1 MGHVRTLFPRM
12 LRADRQLRCGE
23 AAKAGQLTRNAGRSP
38 GVQSGT
44 EHRGVQ
50 SMKSL
55 FAALAGTALLALAA
69 PASAQMQRL
78 QPMNPPPMQQTPFQ
92 QTALPSWMQD
102 DGSSSD
108 YPVHMPGDFG
118 AADELN
124 RLYGNGIPQGP
135 APTTMPPA
143 YYGPRY

>member
-1 MGHVRTLFPRM
+1 
-12 LRADRQLRCGE
+12 
-23 AAKAGQLTRNAGRSP
+23 
-38 GVQSGT
+38 
-44 EHRGVQ
+44 
-50 SMKSL
+50 MKSL

-92 QTALPSWMQD
+92 QTAAPSWMQD

-108 YPVHMPGDFG
+108 HPVHMPGDFG

-135 APTTMPPA
+135 APMMMPPA

>member
-1 MGHVRTLFPRM
+1 
-12 LRADRQLRCGE
+12 
-23 AAKAGQLTRNAGRSP
+23 
-38 GVQSGT
+38 
-44 EHRGVQ
+44 
-50 SMKSL
+50 MKTL

-78 QPMNPPPMQQTPFQ
+78 QPMSSAPMQQTPFQ
-92 QTALPSWMQD
+92 QAAAPSWMQD

-124 RLYGNGIPQGP
+124 RLYGNGIPEPVSPKTMQ
-135 APTTMPPA
+135 APMAMPQP

>member
-1 MGHVRTLFPRM
+1 
-12 LRADRQLRCGE
+12 
-23 AAKAGQLTRNAGRSP
+23 
-38 GVQSGT
+38 
-44 EHRGVQ
+44 
-50 SMKSL
+50 MKSL

-78 QPMNPPPMQQTPFQ
+78 QPMNSAPMQQTPFH

-124 RLYGNGIPQGP
+124 RLYGNGIPQP
-135 APTTMPPA
+135 APQAPMMPPA

>member
-1 MGHVRTLFPRM
+1 
-12 LRADRQLRCGE
+12 
-23 AAKAGQLTRNAGRSP
+23 
-38 GVQSGT
+38 
-44 EHRGVQ
+44 
-50 SMKSL
+50 MKSL

-78 QPMNPPPMQQTPFQ
+78 QPMNPTPMPQTPYQ
-92 QTALPSWMQD
+92 QTATPSWMQD

-124 RLYGNGIPQGP
+124 RQYRDGIPQGP
-135 APTTMPPA
+135 APMTMPA
-143 YYGPRY
+143 ASDGSRY

>member
-1 MGHVRTLFPRM
+1 
-12 LRADRQLRCGE
+12 
-23 AAKAGQLTRNAGRSP
+23 
-38 GVQSGT
+38 
-44 EHRGVQ
+44 
-50 SMKSL
+50 MKSL
-55 FAALAGTALLALAA
+55 FAALAGTALLALAV

-78 QPMNPPPMQQTPFQ
+78 QPMNPPPMQQTPYQ
-92 QTALPSWMQD
+92 QTAMPSWMQD

-108 YPVHMPGDFG
+108 HPVHMPGDFG

-135 APTTMPPA
+135 APTTMPPPA